1 MVKSI
6 LFAGIAAIGNALF
19 VYGQRGSGQSGNPFL
34 FICGAV
40 SICTLLFLTAS
51 FICKSGSDISYIA
64 SNYGNIL
71 ISGIGFFITFI
82 GFYLLYSRFGA
93 SHYIVYAVMS
103 IMTTSI
109 GVGVICYKEP
119 FNIYHVGAMLLAM
132 LSICF
137 YSYGQYTAQL

>member
-1 MVKSI
+1 MVKSFF
-6 LFAGIAAIGNALF
+6 FAGIAAIGNAVF
-19 VYGQRGSGQSGNPFL
+19 VYGQRGSGQSNNPFL

-51 FICKSGSDISYIA
+51 FIYKTNSDIPYII
-64 SNYGNIL
+64 SNYRNIL

-93 SHYIVYAVMS
+93 SYYIVYAVLS
-103 IMTTSI
+103 IITTSI

-119 FNIYHVGAMLLAM
+119 FNIYHLGALFLAI

-137 YSYGQYTAQL
+137 YSYGQYKAQL